1 MASWFGARF
10 WQDLFDRIILV
21 KGFDLNRK
29 YLRIVRIGL
38 FDRRN
43 TFAAIGNFEIWT
55 SILVQSKRSRR

>member
-1 MASWFGARF
+1 VASWFSARF

-21 KGFDLNRK
+21 KRFDLNRK

-55 SILVQSKRSRR
+55 SILV